1 MQAGNWWDWKKKKN
15 HNTHTHTKT
24 KKNFTN
30 DFELRSLVTQFNYNI
45 SSWCQRGVKM
55 ECNDSLA
62 DRFGAISSL
71 KMSPYVTKNIIAF
84 E

>member
-1 MQAGNWWDWKKKKN
+1 MLEQIWKKKPQ
-15 HNTHTHTKT
+15 HTH
-24 KKNFTN
+24 KKKQTNFTN

-45 SSWCQRGVKM
+45 SSWCQRGVKK

-71 KMSPYVTKNIIAF
+71 KMSLYVTKNIIAF

>member
-1 MQAGNWWDWKKKKN
+1 MKKN
-15 HNTHTHTKT
+15 
-24 KKNFTN
+24 NFTN
-30 DFELRSLVTQFNYNI
+30 DFELRSLVTQFNYSI

-62 DRFGAISSL
+62 DRFGAIRSL
-71 KMSPYVTKNIIAF
+71 KMSLCVTKNIIAF